1 MIAYIHGKITGLTP
15 TYALIE
21 TSGIGYHVNISLNT
35 YAMLDG
41 KETYKLLTVLLIKED
56 SHTLYGFATEE
67 ERSVFTHL
75 ISVNGVGAGTARLIL
90 YSMPATDVKQAIIRE
105 DERMF
110 SMVKGIGPKTAKR
123 IIIDLKDKLSKEGDL
138 PAGNIRLPLVSAIRD
153 EAGAALLALGFQK
166 NNIDKVLNTLLK
178 EDKEYTLEQ
187 MVKAALKSLSGA

>member
-1 MIAYIHGKITGLTP
+1 MIAYIHGKITALTP

-41 KETYKLLTVLLIKED
+41 KEMYKLLTVLLIKED

-67 ERSVFTHL
+67 ERSLFLHL
-75 ISVNGVGAGTARLIL
+75 ISVNGVGAGIARLTL
-90 YSMPATDVKQAIIRE
+90 SSMPAYDVRQAIIRE

-123 IIIDLKDKLSKEGDL
+123 IIIDLKDKLSKEGDISGGSVQL
-138 PAGNIRLPLVSAIRD
+138 PKATAIRD
-153 EAGAALLALGFQK
+153 EAGAALQALGFQK
-166 NNIDKVLNTLLK
+166 NNIDKVLNALLK
-178 EDKEYTLEQ
+178 EDKDYSLEQ
-187 MVKAALKSLSGA
+187 MVKAALKSLSGS